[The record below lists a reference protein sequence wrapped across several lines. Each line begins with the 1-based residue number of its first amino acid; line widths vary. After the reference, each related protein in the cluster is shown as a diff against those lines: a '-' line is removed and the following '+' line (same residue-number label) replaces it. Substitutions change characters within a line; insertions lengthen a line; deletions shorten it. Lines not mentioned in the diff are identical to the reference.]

1 MDSSNF
7 NLPTRIFY
15 TPYNFSLTFL
25 TRGPNTC
32 WPFFLCLSSNIHLR
46 HNYLYFLLYVCLFLV
61 TPSIDGHPLPCGEE
75 FFCVAKLSQ
84 VTYTL
89 LKEYLFFFTVK
100 STGSLG
106 ASTFYCKLT
115 ETVKWKRYCIF
126 TDWYQFI
133 CKNLKTIM
141 AYLVC

>member
-1 MDSSNF
+1 MVR
-7 NLPTRIFY
+7 THA
-15 TPYNFSLTFL
+15 
-25 TRGPNTC
+25 G
-32 WPFFLCLSSNIHLR
+32 PFF
-46 HNYLYFLLYVCLFLV
+46 YVLV
-61 TPSIDGHPLPCGEE
+61 VIYIYVITIYISYYMYVFFWLHHPLMVILYHVGKT

>member
-1 MDSSNF
+1 MSKAK
-7 NLPTRIFY
+7 
-15 TPYNFSLTFL
+15 
-25 TRGPNTC
+25 
-32 WPFFLCLSSNIHLR
+32 
-46 HNYLYFLLYVCLFLV
+46 
-61 TPSIDGHPLPCGEE
+61 HP
-75 FFCVAKLSQ
+75 VN
-84 VTYTL
+84 TL
-89 LKEYLFFFTVK
+89 LKNICFFTVK
-100 STGSLG
+100 RTGSLG